1 MIVELFYQTLFQAVM
16 RHFSRITAF
25 FLLFISCFCFLQ
37 VAKSGFTTVCYK
49 IQQNFNRNHKKM
61 ILYFSVL
68 WYIDNID
75 TGLIHKIPTLPLSSP
90 KNKKKSEENGEK
102 PGKNY

>member
-37 VAKSGFTTVCYK
+37 VAKSGFITK
-49 IQQNFNRNHKKM
+49 PEKNQEDNM
-61 ILYFSVL
+61 IFS
-68 WYIDNID
+68 
-75 TGLIHKIPTLPLSSP
+75 
-90 KNKKKSEENGEK
+90 
-102 PGKNY
+102 